1 MDFRFSPED
10 NAFRQELQ
18 DFLRQELPPN
28 WEIGSMMAEEV
39 DWDFNLK
46 MRKKLAERGWL
57 TMHWPKEYGG
67 QNASPVRTAIFYEEM
82 SYNRAPGRDIFG
94 VRMIAPVLMLYGS
107 EEQKKEFLLPISRGE
122 GLWCQGYSEPESG
135 SDLASL
141 QTRAVS
147 DGDDYIINGSKIW
160 TTMAHYAEWIFMLC
174 RTDPEAPK
182 HKGISFLVANL
193 KTPGV
198 TIRPVHQID
207 GVHHFNQVF
216 FDNVRVPKKNLIG
229 EENRG
234 WYVAMSLLDFERSAM
249 EYSANSRRLIK
260 ELVEYVKTAKANGKP
275 LSSNSRVRNAI
286 IDRHIEAETARLLAY
301 KVAWMQ
307 GEGGSPNK
315 EASINK
321 IFGSETV
328 KRTSETAL
336 EVLGLSGP
344 LLPGSKW
351 AKLNGRVPSL
361 WVFHI
366 PNSIASGTNEIQRNI
381 VSTRGLGLPRG

>member
-1 MDFRFSPED
+1 
-10 NAFRQELQ
+10 
-18 DFLRQELPPN
+18 
-28 WEIGSMMAEEV
+28 
-39 DWDFNLK
+39 
-46 MRKKLAERGWL
+46 
-57 TMHWPKEYGG
+57 
-67 QNASPVRTAIFYEEM
+67 
-82 SYNRAPGRDIFG
+82 
-94 VRMIAPVLMLYGS
+94 
-107 EEQKKEFLLPISRGE
+107 
-122 GLWCQGYSEPESG
+122 
-135 SDLASL
+135 
-141 QTRAVS
+141 
-147 DGDDYIINGSKIW
+147 
-160 TTMAHYAEWIFMLC
+160 
-174 RTDPEAPK
+174 
-182 HKGISFLVANL
+182 
-193 KTPGV
+193 
-198 TIRPVHQID
+198 
-207 GVHHFNQVF
+207 
-216 FDNVRVPKKNLIG
+216 
-229 EENRG
+229 
-234 WYVAMSLLDFERSAM
+234 MSLLDFERSAM

-307 GEGGSPNK
+307 GEGRSPNK